1 MVLSL
6 DYITIFSPLNCIYT
20 IQALL
25 FLYNLSISILKHL
38 LTNVKNWQS
47 LDRAE
52 ERASNTGYQQEIY
65 QELATAAEGKQ
76 S

>member
-1 MVLSL
+1 M
-6 DYITIFSPLNCIYT
+6 

-25 FLYNLSISILKHL
+25 FLYTLSTSILKHL
-38 LTNVKNWQS
+38 LTHVKNWRS

-52 ERASNTGYQQEIY
+52 ERETNTGYQLEILK
-65 QELATAAEGKQ
+65 ELATAAEREQ